1 MSGRLINADDIMAL
15 LKKHGPVSA
24 RVHGLTWRILTHWYD
39 ADDDVSLVIAL
50 RGESKIPRSVQRAIG
65 SNVLGIITRDAEA
78 HFGRGINDQKTTLA
92 SAVLARALRQVS
104 WGAVGNRVYRLTRE
118 RLLNDSALAERAD
131 KRAAERTAQ
140 ADAAA
145 TGV

>member
-15 LKKHGPVSA
+15 FQKHDSVFRQARTVAYLFLKN
-24 RVHGLTWRILTHWYD
+24 WYE

-50 RGESKIPRSVQRAIG
+50 RGESTVPRSLQGAIG
-65 SNVLGIITRDAEA
+65 SKVLGIITRDAEE

-92 SAVLARALRQVS
+92 SAILARALRQVS

-118 RLLNDSALAERAD
+118 RLLNDSDLAERAD
-131 KRAAERTAQ
+131 KRTAERAAE

-145 TGV
+145 TGA

>member
-1 MSGRLINADDIMAL
+1 MAL
-15 LKKHGPVSA
+15 LQKHDSMSGQA
-24 RVHGLTWRILTHWYD
+24 RTVAYLFLKNWYG

-50 RGESKIPRSVQRAIG
+50 RGESTVPRSLQGAIG
-65 SNVLGIITRDAEA
+65 SNVLEIITRDAEE

-92 SAVLARALRQVS
+92 SAILARALRQVS

-131 KRAAERTAQ
+131 KRTAERAAEAE
-140 ADAAA
+140 AAA
-145 TGV
+145 TGVRRVNPA